1 MSFNKI
7 LGQDQAIQIITRALK
22 NKGTSHAYL
31 FYGPESVGKNLTAVA
46 FAKALNCEESIPG
59 DFCDTC
65 STCTKIDRKIHP
77 DFFHV
82 EPIKS
87 SATAREGVIKVEE
100 IRDLQKKMSF
110 LPYEGKTKVAII
122 DTAENMN
129 PQAANSF
136 LKTLEEP
143 PSSTVI
149 ILVAHNP
156 FKLFPTIISRCQGV
170 RFNPL
175 PVSATRKI
183 VNKKVEE
190 GEIAP
195 EEAELRTIRSRG
207 QISKAFEENVAEEA
221 LQREDLSQL
230 LNKVSFDRMDLIFN
244 WSKACAGN
252 TEKIIMILDELAGL
266 LRDTAFIK
274 SGCQAETVYNKD
286 LIPKLMPLANRKS
299 LSAIL
304 KMHDCVHEAKFAL
317 QGNANKQLSLENML
331 INFCDAA

>member
-1 MSFNKI
+1 MSFEKI
-7 LGQDQAIQIITRALK
+7 LGQGQAIEIITRGLK
-22 NKGTSHAYL
+22 NKSTSHAYL
-31 FYGPESVGKNLTAVA
+31 FYGPESIGKDMAAIA
-46 FAKALNCEESIPG
+46 FAKALNCDESISG
-59 DFCDTC
+59 EFCDNC
-65 STCTKIDRKIHP
+65 PACTKIDKRIHP
-77 DFFHV
+77 DFFHI
-82 EPIKS
+82 EPTKS

-100 IRDLQKKMSF
+100 IRELQKKMSF

-122 DTAENMN
+122 DTAEQMN

-175 PVSATRKI
+175 SISAVRQI
-183 VNKKVEE
+183 INKKVQE
-190 GEIAP
+190 GEIP
-195 EEAELRTIRSRG
+195 SEEAELRIIRSRG
-207 QISKAFEENVAEEA
+207 QISRALEENVAEEA

-244 WSKACAGN
+244 WSKACAANAGQI
-252 TEKIIMILDELAGL
+252 TMILDELAGL

-274 SGCQAETVYNKD
+274 SGSQAENIQNKD
-286 LIPKLMPLANRKS
+286 LIPNLIPLANKKS
-299 LSAIL
+299 LSSLL
-304 KMHDCVHEAKFAL
+304 KMHDSVHETKFAL

-331 INFCDAA
+331 LTFCDIA

>member
-1 MSFNKI
+1 
-7 LGQDQAIQIITRALK
+7 
-22 NKGTSHAYL
+22 
-31 FYGPESVGKNLTAVA
+31 
-46 FAKALNCEESIPG
+46 
-59 DFCDTC
+59 
-65 STCTKIDRKIHP
+65 
-77 DFFHV
+77 
-82 EPIKS
+82 
-87 SATAREGVIKVEE
+87 
-100 IRDLQKKMSF
+100 
-110 LPYEGKTKVAII
+110 
-122 DTAENMN
+122 MN

-175 PVSATRKI
+175 PVSSVREI

-207 QISKAFEENVAEEA
+207 QISRALEENVAEEA
-221 LQREDLSQL
+221 LQREDLSQM

-244 WSKACAGN
+244 WSKACSANAG
-252 TEKIIMILDELAGL
+252 KITMILDELAGL

-274 SGCQAETVYNKD
+274 SGCQTDTVYNKD

-299 LSAIL
+299 LASLL
-304 KMHDCVHEAKFAL
+304 KMHDCVHETKFAL
-317 QGNANKQLSLENML
+317 QGNANKQFSLENML
-331 INFCDAA
+331 LTFCDAA